1 MYNGTGIY
9 TLPEAAR
16 LIDVPARKIR
26 RWLYGYSYLKKSG
39 EDKVQA
45 FSDPLWQPQL
55 SKIEYE
61 AEVIGFNDLLEVR
74 FVDAFVEYGV
84 SLVVVRSCL
93 NTAREL
99 FGVDYPM
106 TVGSFKTDGKT
117 IFAEAI
123 EKSIKEGAKD
133 GALLDLKRRQLAF
146 KEIITPSLYAG
157 IEYDGK
163 RASKWYPK
171 GRGQH
176 IVLDPARQFG
186 SPIVEDTGTP
196 TDVLY
201 ASYLAEGGTPQAI
214 MRTARIYEVPVK
226 FVESAINFEQGLRR
240 TVH

>member
-55 SKIEYE
+55 SKVEYE

-74 FVDAFVEYGV
+74 FVAAFVEHGV
-84 SLVVVRSCL
+84 PLVVVRRCL
-93 NTAREL
+93 DTARKL

-106 TVGSFKTDGKT
+106 TSGSFKTDGKT
-117 IFAEAI
+117 IFADAI
-123 EKSIKEGAKD
+123 EKSVKE
-133 GALLDLKRRQLAF
+133 GALLDLKSRQLAF
-146 KEIITPSLYAG
+146 KDIINPSLYAG

-163 RASKWYPK
+163 RASKWYPQ
-171 GRGQH
+171 RRQH

-196 TDVLY
+196 TDVIY
-201 ASYLAEGGTPQAI
+201 ASYLAEGETPQAV

-226 FVESAINFEQGLRR
+226 FVESAISFEQGLRR